1 MFSKFLIEIVFLL
14 SVIQLAG
21 CQSTNKKDLALKK
34 WILNNQ
40 YELIIDSDSI
50 LQRFKKERTFKKER
64 AFETNWISFGTVTTM
79 YADNSLGQLAKIAG
93 DSNKCI
99 VTFIEFYN
107 DPNRKRR
114 IMIAAVDSNC
124 LAKLQ
129 LVKLNL
135 DSTSDFIFGKLT
147 KTLEN

>member
-1 MFSKFLIEIVFLL
+1 MLFSKFLIEIVFLL
-14 SVIQLAG
+14 SAIQLAG

-40 YELIIDSDSI
+40 YELTIDSDSI
-50 LQRFKKERTFKKER
+50 LQRFKKERT
-64 AFETNWISFGTVTTM
+64 FETNWISFGTVTTM
-79 YADNSLGQLAKIAG
+79 YADNSLGQLAKKAG

-99 VTFIEFYN
+99 VTLIEFYN